1 MLLFPA
7 CAKNSFSCSIRHLH
21 TRQHVW
27 SDFQSTLNFCIHP
40 GPREHWAFGILH
52 CLRHRRGLGGKR
64 ARAAP
69 EKTHIGVGVP
79 LLTRIYFARRLFP
92 DSCFVE
98 LVRNPSGSH
107 HPGSLSAAV
116 SCLCNEGIF
125 KLNQHVWSVFQAKE
139 TPCTQPG
146 PRDHW
151 AANGCFAL
159 CLGEA

>member
-64 ARAAP
+64 ARVAP

-79 LLTRIYFARRLFP
+79 SLSRIHIALRPVPDGCFLDFVRL
-92 DSCFVE
+92 
-98 LVRNPSGSH
+98 PSG
-107 HPGSLSAAV
+107 PDWPILLYTAV
-116 SCLCNEGIF
+116 CHL
-125 KLNQHVWSVFQAKE
+125 
-139 TPCTQPG
+139 
-146 PRDHW
+146 
-151 AANGCFAL
+151 
-159 CLGEA
+159 